1 MSTVQSTNTP
11 NKAGLTEMGSNLDEE
26 RIDVCKQNLI
36 LEEIC
41 TSFNHKNTQIMLSV
55 YQKQYFVF
63 YVQVCSSF
71 NQNCN
76 NDIKTDV
83 CLL

>member
-26 RIDVCKQNLI
+26 RIDVCKQKLI
-36 LEEIC
+36 LAEIC
-41 TSFNHKNTQIMLSV
+41 TYFNDNNAQIMLSV
-55 YQKQYFVF
+55 YQKQYFIF
-63 YVQVCSSF
+63 YVCSCF